1 MKDSAK
7 ALSTVQGNVM
17 RIVAKSAW
25 GKILPVVETDADGI
39 PRW

>member
-1 MKDSAK
+1 MKDTAK
-7 ALSTVQGNVM
+7 DLTSVQGNVM

-25 GKILPVVETDADGI
+25 GKILPVVESDADGI